1 MTSNGRWPQKEDDL
15 KILNVE
21 YLSNHWSDLPQISK
35 LSLGDQTKVKKCF
48 KWRQTPMEDDF
59 QWKTLSIG
67 RWPQIIKSGISQQ
80 PLIRSSSNFKL
91 KLREPN
97 KKMLQMKTTS
107 IRRQP
112 QMEDDLKILNMEYL
126 SNHWSDLL
134 QIFNLSSEDQPKIKR
149 LKMKTTS
156 DKRQP
161 QILKVEYPLVWSSSN
176 FKLKLRWTNQNKKC
190 FKRRRPP
197 MEDGLKISKAEFLSK
212 HWSDLPQ
219 ILNLNLQI
227 RTTSNGR
234 QPQNIFKKWSIS
246 ASTAR
251 IFLKV

>member
-1 MTSNGRWPQKEDDL
+1 MTSNGRLPQKEDDL

-21 YLSNHWSDLPQISK
+21 YLSNHWSDLPQIFK

-134 QIFNLSSEDQPKIKR
+134 QIFNLSSKATSNIK
-149 LKMKTTS
+149 S
-156 DKRQP
+156 GISQ
-161 QILKVEYPLVWSSSN
+161 QPLVWSSSN

>member
-1 MTSNGRWPQKEDDL
+1 MKTTSNGRWPQKEDDL

-21 YLSNHWSDLPQISK
+21 YLSNHWSDLPQIFK

-161 QILKVEYPLVWSSSN
+161 QILKVEYLSN
-176 FKLKLRWTNQNKKC
+176 
-190 FKRRRPP
+190 
-197 MEDGLKISKAEFLSK
+197 

-219 ILNLNLQI
+219 ILNLSLGEQTKTKNALNEDDLQWKMASKFQK
-227 RTTSNGR
+227 RN
-234 QPQNIFKKWSIS
+234 FS
-246 ASTAR
+246 ANTDQ
-251 IFLKV
+251 IFLKF